1 MTDNQLKDMS
11 KKIRA
16 HVLKMT
22 LDSKSSH
29 IGSALSI
36 VEILVTL
43 YFKILNTE
51 PANIDKPDRDKFI
64 LSKAHGSASLYAVL
78 AEKKFFSLDVLKK
91 YYVNG
96 GILPGHLDKLSAPG
110 IEFSTGSLGHG
121 LGVGI
126 GMAIANKQGGLKGRI
141 FVLIGDGECN
151 EGSIWEGIMLA
162 PHLKLDNLTV
172 IVDYNKIQSF
182 GYTNEVINQEPVVD
196 KWKSFG
202 WDVIEIN
209 GHDFNELIDAFNK
222 EQTNS
227 KVIIAHTVKGKGVSF
242 MENKLEWHYKS
253 PSETEYKKALQELE
267 IDEQ

>member
-1 MTDNQLKDMS
+1 
-11 KKIRA
+11 
-16 HVLKMT
+16 
-22 LDSKSSH
+22 
-29 IGSALSI
+29 
-36 VEILVTL
+36 
-43 YFKILNTE
+43 
-51 PANIDKPDRDKFI
+51 
-64 LSKAHGSASLYAVL
+64 
-78 AEKKFFSLDVLKK
+78 
-91 YYVNG
+91 
-96 GILPGHLDKLSAPG
+96 
-110 IEFSTGSLGHG
+110 
-121 LGVGI
+121 
-126 GMAIANKQGGLKGRI
+126 MAIANKQGGLKGRI

-151 EGSIWEGIMLA
+151 EGSIWEGIMIA
-162 PHLKLDNLTV
+162 THLKLDNLTV

>member
-1 MTDNQLKDMS
+1 MTDNQLRS
-11 KKIRA
+11 IAKKIRA
-16 HVLKMT
+16 HVLKMV

-43 YFKILNTE
+43 YFKILNTD
-51 PANIDKPDRDKFI
+51 PANFDDPDRDKFI
-64 LSKAHGSASLYAVL
+64 LSKAHGSASLYAIL

-96 GILPGHLDKLSAPG
+96 GILPGHLDKLSVPG

-126 GMAIANKQGGLKGRI
+126 GMAIANKQSCLKGRI
-141 FVLIGDGECN
+141 FVLIGDGECD

-162 PHLKLDNLTV
+162 AHLKLDNLTV

-182 GYTNEVINQEPVVD
+182 GHTNEVINQEPVID

-202 WDVIEIN
+202 WDAIEIN
-209 GHDFNELIDAFNK
+209 GHNFNELIDAFDK
-222 EQTNS
+222 KQTNS
-227 KVIIAHTVKGKGVSF
+227 KVIIAHTIKGKGVSF

-253 PSETEYKKALQELE
+253 PSETEYKKALRELE
-267 IDEQ
+267 IDDQ